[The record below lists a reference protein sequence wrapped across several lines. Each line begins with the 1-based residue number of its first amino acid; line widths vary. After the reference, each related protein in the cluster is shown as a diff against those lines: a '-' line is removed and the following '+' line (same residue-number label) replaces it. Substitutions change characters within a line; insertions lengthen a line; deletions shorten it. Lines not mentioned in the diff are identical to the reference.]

1 MHDNVS
7 APHPPPT
14 STLRVDAHAR
24 PIWFCQCRLLLQ
36 IVSARNVPVRTS
48 EEGVGGGGLATL
60 PTSGRQLLQQ
70 QQSGG
75 LDNDR
80 MGNPLLNG
88 EDYEVG

>member
-1 MHDNVS
+1 MTTS
-7 APHPPPT
+7 PPLTPPST
-14 STLRVDAHAR
+14 PTLRVDAHVR
-24 PIWFCQCRLLLQ
+24 PISFCQCRLLLQ

-60 PTSGRQLLQQ
+60 PAPGRQLLQQ

-75 LDNDR
+75 LENDG

-88 EDYEVG
+88 DDYEVG